1 MCDDK
6 DDCLDGTDEPSTC
19 GKLHTAAGCCHLDG
33 ARGRGATQLSCLM
46 SYFAASPQVG
56 AALYATGAVQRRVL
70 TRTGE
75 CSAPAGLAGHC
86 RQMGKAVL
94 VRGSQGACASIT
106 CGLGH

>member
-1 MCDDK
+1 M
-6 DDCLDGTDEPSTC
+6 TRM
-19 GKLHTAAGCCHLDG
+19 TAWMAPMSPAHAVSYMQLLAAAHLRG
-33 ARGRGATQLSCLM
+33 ARGRGVTELSCLL
-46 SYFAASPQVG
+46 SPFAVSPQVG

-75 CSAPAGLAGHC
+75 CSAPAGLAGCC

-94 VRGSQGACASIT
+94 VRGGQGACASVT